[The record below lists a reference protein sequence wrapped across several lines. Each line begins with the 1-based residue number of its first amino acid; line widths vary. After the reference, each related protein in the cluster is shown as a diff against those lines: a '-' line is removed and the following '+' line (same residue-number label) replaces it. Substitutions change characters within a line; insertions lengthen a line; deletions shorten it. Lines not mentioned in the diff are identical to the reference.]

1 VPPVAAERKP
11 PAPVAQAAA
20 PEPAAKPAG
29 PARRILGRT
38 GIEVPVVSMGVMNAD
53 NPNLVRAAL
62 DGGMVLLDTAHGYQ
76 DGRNEEMLGTVLPAR
91 KRDSFVLCTKVF
103 LSTLDR
109 KTGLFSPET
118 RGEEIE
124 EKLAI
129 SLKRLGLDHVD
140 ILYLHCQSQR
150 ESVLL
155 EPVLRALEKV
165 KKAGLTR
172 FVGVSTHKNEP
183 EVIRAAVEA
192 KLYDVVLTSYNFRQD
207 HHLEVQKAI
216 GEAAAAGLGVVAM
229 KTQAGVYWDKEKS
242 SPINMKAALK
252 WALRDANVHTAIPGF
267 TTLEQL
273 QADLEV
279 LHDPALTPQDNGAW
293 RSRRRWRASS
303 ARAASSAFHPVPS
316 TCPSPTSCAATCTAT
331 PIATARP
338 PSRSCWRSTCH
349 RRHAATAGPARWFAP
364 RASTCANASATSSG
378 CATCRGNSSSND
390 GLRSASPAAG
400 ALPPRRRRCPKPSD
414 RTYRRNCPASKW
426 FPQVAGWK
434 LSAHRPNT
442 RRTTSSN
449 TSTVGPMLFC
459 NSISKSC

>member
-1 VPPVAAERKP
+1 MSTSKSKLERRDFLKLGGAGLAASALSAGCAGAAAERKP
-11 PAPVAQAAA
+11 EAPMAQAAA
-20 PEPAAKPAG
+20 PAPAAKPAAG
-29 PARRILGRT
+29 PPRRILGRT

-62 DGGMVLLDTAHGYQ
+62 DGGMVLLDTAHVYQ
-76 DGRNEEMLGTVLPAR
+76 DGRNEEMLGTVLPGL
-91 KRDSFVLCTKVF
+91 KRDSFTLCTKVF

-140 ILYLHCQSQR
+140 ILYLHCQSLR
-150 ESVLL
+150 ESVLF
-155 EPVLRALEKV
+155 EPVLRALERV
-165 KKAGLTR
+165 KKAGKAR

-207 HHLEVQKAI
+207 HHLEVQKAV

-229 KTQAGVYWDKEKS
+229 KTQAGVFWDKEKS
-242 SPINMKAALK
+242 KPINMKAALK

-279 LHDPALTPQDNGAW
+279 LHDPALTPEDKLSLEDPQKVAGLYCQGCEQCLTPCAEHLPIPELM
-293 RSRRRWRASS
+293 RSYMYGHAYRNRE
-303 ARAASSAFHPVPS
+303 AAQSLLLALDLP
-316 TCPSPTSCAATCTAT
+316 PSPCTD
-331 PIATARP
+331 
-338 PSRSCWRSTCH
+338 CL
-349 RRHAATAGPARWFAP
+349 
-364 RASTCANASATSSG
+364 TCAVV
-378 CATCRGNSSSND
+378 CAKGFNVRERIRD
-390 GLRSASPAAG
+390 IVRLREV
-400 ALPPRRRRCPKPSD
+400 PRE
-414 RTYRRNCPASKW
+414 
-426 FPQVAGWK
+426 F
-434 LSAHRPNT
+434 
-442 RRTTSSN
+442 
-449 TSTVGPMLFC
+449 
-459 NSISKSC
+459 II

>member
-1 VPPVAAERKP
+1 MSTSKSKLERRDFLKLGGAGLAASALSAGCATVAAERKP
-11 PAPVAQAAA
+11 QAPVVQAAA
-20 PEPAAKPAG
+20 PEPASEPAG
-29 PARRILGRT
+29 PPRRVLGRT

-62 DGGMVLLDTAHGYQ
+62 EGGMFLLDTAHGYQ
-76 DGRNEEMLGTVLPAR
+76 DGRNEEMLGTVLSGR
-91 KRDSFVLCTKVF
+91 QRDSFVLCTKVY

-109 KTGLFSPET
+109 KTGLFGPET

-183 EVIRAAVEA
+183 EVLRAAVEA

-229 KTQAGVYWDKEKS
+229 KTQAGVFWDKEKTN
-242 SPINMKAALK
+242 PINMKAALK
-252 WALRDANVHTAIPGF
+252 WALRDTNVHTAIPGF

-279 LHDPALTPQDNGAW
+279 LHNPVITPEDKLSLEDPQKVAGLYCQGCEQCLTPCAEHLPIPDLM
-293 RSRRRWRASS
+293 RSYMYGHAYRNRE
-303 ARAASSAFHPVPS
+303 AAQALLLGLDLPPS
-316 TCPSPTSCAATCTAT
+316 PCTDCRTCPVVCAKGFDVRER
-331 PIATARP
+331 IRDIV
-338 PSRSCWRSTCH
+338 RLRDV
-349 RRHAATAGPARWFAP
+349 P
-364 RASTCANASATSSG
+364 RE
-378 CATCRGNSSSND
+378 
-390 GLRSASPAAG
+390 
-400 ALPPRRRRCPKPSD
+400 
-414 RTYRRNCPASKW
+414 
-426 FPQVAGWK
+426 F
-434 LSAHRPNT
+434 
-442 RRTTSSN
+442 
-449 TSTVGPMLFC
+449 
-459 NSISKSC
+459 II

>member
-1 VPPVAAERKP
+1 MSEHNSKFERRDFLKLGGAGIAASALSAGCAAVAVEQKKQ
-11 PAPVAQAAA
+11 APIVQPTP

-29 PARRILGRT
+29 HPDGLARRKLGRT
-38 GIEVPVVSMGVMNAD
+38 GIEVPLVSMGVMNAD
-53 NPNLVRAAL
+53 NPNLVQAAL
-62 DGGMVLLDTAHGYQ
+62 DGGVFLLDTAHGYQ
-76 DGRNEEMLGTVLPAR
+76 DGRNEEMLGTILPQR
-91 KRDSFVLCTKVF
+91 RRESFVLCTKVF

-129 SLKRLGLDHVD
+129 SLKRLGLEHAD

-155 EPVLRALEKV
+155 DPVLRGLEKV
-165 KKAGLTR
+165 KQAGMTR

-192 KLYDVVLTSYNFRQD
+192 KIYDVVLTSYNFRQD

-229 KTQAGVYWDKEKS
+229 KTQAGVFWDKEKA

-252 WALRDANVHTAIPGF
+252 WALRDPNVHTAIPGF

-279 LHDPALTPQDNGAW
+279 LQHPALTPEDTLSLENPEKVAGLFCQGCEQCLSPCAEHLPIPDLM
-293 RSRRRWRASS
+293 RSYMYGHAYRNRE
-303 ARAASSAFHPVPS
+303 AAQSLLLALDLP
-316 TCPSPTSCAATCTAT
+316 PSPCADCTTCQVVCAKGFDVRER
-331 PIATARP
+331 IQDIVRL
-338 PSRSCWRSTCH
+338 RNV
-349 RRHAATAGPARWFAP
+349 P
-364 RASTCANASATSSG
+364 REF
-378 CATCRGNSSSND
+378 
-390 GLRSASPAAG
+390 L
-400 ALPPRRRRCPKPSD
+400 
-414 RTYRRNCPASKW
+414 
-426 FPQVAGWK
+426 
-434 LSAHRPNT
+434 
-442 RRTTSSN
+442 
-449 TSTVGPMLFC
+449 
-459 NSISKSC
+459 I